1 MQCRAKQCKVKHSNP
16 RKQSNTSH
24 CFYEFAT
31 PDFHSSW
38 LGPHWNNFWLLG
50 VTLRRCHVW
59 LIGVFA
65 QVRGG
70 SQVFPGRAPEA
81 RRMGSGGLPWPPG
94 PPDPESKDLIDLDS
108 GPDFSFE
115 FFGALDSISR
125 ANFRKIKHMVL
136 GPAGNRRFVGVWAAP
151 AAPKTHSKRWG
162 GLAPPPSGMVGGA
175 AGAAQ
180 TPRDREREREREGR
194 AVPLG
199 VARTLLGSG
208 ATPRFPTL
216 RLRRPRISLDRSTIS
231 VGSETT
237 IPAMFFVFPG
247 VRTLR
252 LLLLPFWFCVF
263 SFVALSSSSIYT
275 SSLS

>member
-1 MQCRAKQCKVKHSNP
+1 M
-16 RKQSNTSH
+16 
-24 CFYEFAT
+24 
-31 PDFHSSW
+31 
-38 LGPHWNNFWLLG
+38 
-50 VTLRRCHVW
+50 RRCHVW

-70 SQVFPGRAPEA
+70 SQVFPGRASEA

-125 ANFRKIKHMVL
+125 VNFRKIKHMVL

-180 TPRDREREREREGR
+180 TPRDRERERERERERDVRSLWALPEPYSALVQHHASRPFDFEDQGFLWTVR
-194 AVPLG
+194 RYLWVPRPPFRPCFLCF
-199 VARTLLGSG
+199 RGSG
-208 ATPRFPTL
+208 P
-216 RLRRPRISLDRSTIS
+216 
-231 VGSETT
+231 
-237 IPAMFFVFPG
+237 
-247 VRTLR
+247 
-252 LLLLPFWFCVF
+252 CV
-263 SFVALSSSSIYT
+263 SSSFLSGFVYFHLSPYPPHPSIP
-275 SSLS
+275 LPCPDP